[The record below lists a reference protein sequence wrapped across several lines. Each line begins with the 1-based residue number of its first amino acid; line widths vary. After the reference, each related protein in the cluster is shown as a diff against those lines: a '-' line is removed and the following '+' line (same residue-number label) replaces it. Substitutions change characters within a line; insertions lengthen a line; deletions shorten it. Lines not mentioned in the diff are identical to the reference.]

1 MNHWTMLLIGLG
13 VFALLVL
20 LQAIVRAAHPVQRAI
35 GGIVMGLCAL
45 VAVNFYRGLHPT
57 QPPGDRGVRRSGNPR
72 GDALAF
78 AKPDLCI
85 GKKDCQPFQKWMML
99 NEGPEHPE
107 LYFEGITAYLDF
119 STGM

>member
-35 GGIVMGLCAL
+35 GG
-45 VAVNFYRGLHPT
+45 LHPT

-85 GKKDCQPFQKWMML
+85 GKKNCQPFQKWMML